1 MSFLLLAVDAGGLKV
16 AAVCPT
22 DLASPLATE
31 EELFA
36 EASQWSALPTVEGI
50 RKEKAAKQ
58 AKTINALTSLLTF
71 LV

>member
-1 MSFLLLAVDAGGLKV
+1 M
-16 AAVCPT
+16 VCPT

-31 EELFA
+31 KELFA

>member
-1 MSFLLLAVDAGGLKV
+1 MPNRPSK
-16 AAVCPT
+16 
-22 DLASPLATE
+22 SSK
-31 EELFA
+31 LFA